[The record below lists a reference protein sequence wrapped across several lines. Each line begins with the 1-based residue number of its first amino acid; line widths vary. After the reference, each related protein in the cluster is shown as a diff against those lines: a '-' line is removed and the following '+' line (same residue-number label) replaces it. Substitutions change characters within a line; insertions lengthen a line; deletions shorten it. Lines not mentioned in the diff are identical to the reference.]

1 MKNILV
7 ILLLSLVFFSCTD
20 LEEMNINPNLPTE
33 THPQLLL
40 TNVEWEVFRAYG
52 GTSPLYAQKM
62 LVQTDGENSN
72 QYYKWDRGSFD
83 PYSALRNV
91 TKMIQEAERIE
102 NPSYVALGK
111 FFRSYYFYN
120 LTLNFGD
127 VPYTA
132 ALKGEMEEEYA
143 PAYDAQEVVFKGIL
157 KELAEAEEILAS
169 QNTIIA
175 GDIIY
180 SGNILSWRKL
190 INAFRLKVL
199 MTLSPKSESGEIDFS
214 EFNSIFT
221 SSPLMESEAE
231 SGQLVFLDQQNNRY
245 PDFNS
250 SGFSSGM
257 YIDSTFIQRLQVRKD
272 PRLFIYTTQTKSA
285 KEAGKAIDDFSAYEG
300 GDPAAPYA
308 EVNEKATQGN
318 VSKVNDR
325 YHRDPV
331 NEPYKLLGFSEQQLI
346 LAEAAVRGWIN
357 ADPEMLYKEGVK
369 ASFKFYEV
377 YSEEYS
383 SYVDTEAALKYLSE
397 PMNDFSK
404 AMNEEEKIELIVM
417 QKYLQS
423 FFQMQ
428 WTSFYDHHRTGSP
441 SFRRPAGVEIPYRWI
456 YPQSEY
462 NYNADNVTSAIT
474 KQFGAGNDNIHQMTW
489 WIK

>member
-1 MKNILV
+1 MKNNIV
-7 ILLLSLVFFSCTD
+7 ILLISMVLISCSD

-40 TNVEWEVFRAYG
+40 TNVEWDVFRAYG

-72 QYYKWDRGSFD
+72 QYYKWDRGSFGA
-83 PYSALRNV
+83 YSVLRNT
-91 TKMIQEAERIE
+91 TKMIEEAERINE
-102 NPSYVALGK
+102 PAYVALGK
-111 FFRSYYFYN
+111 FFISYYFYN
-120 LTLNFGD
+120 LTLTFGD
-127 VPYTA
+127 IPYSA
-132 ALKGEMEEEYA
+132 SLKGETEQEYS
-143 PAYDAQEVVFKGIL
+143 PVYDDQKAVFEGIL
-157 KELAEAEEILAS
+157 MELKEADQILS
-169 QNTIIA
+169 EMNTIIA

-180 SGNILSWRKL
+180 SGDVLSWRKL
-190 INAFRLKVL
+190 INAFRLKV
-199 MTLSPKSESGEIDFS
+199 MVTLTSKSGDMDFR
-214 EFNSIFT
+214 EFNEIFMN
-221 SSPLMESEAE
+221 SPLMESESE

-257 YIDSTFIQRLQVRKD
+257 YMDSTFIQRLQERKD
-272 PRLFIYTTQTKSA
+272 PRLFIFCTQTRNA
-285 KEAGKAIDDFSAYEG
+285 KEAGKAIDDFTAYEG
-300 GDPAAPYA
+300 GDPAAPYG
-308 EVNEKATQGN
+308 EVNEKAAQGN

-331 NEPYKLLGFSEQQLI
+331 NEPYKLMGYSEQQLI

-357 ADPEMLYKEGVK
+357 ADAEQLYEEGVM
-369 ASFKFYEV
+369 ASFNFYEM

-383 SYVDTEAALKYLSE
+383 SYVSPEAAIEYLSM
-397 PMNDFSK
+397 PLNDFSSTTS
-404 AMNEEEKIELIVM
+404 EEEKIEMIIM

-428 WTSFYDHHRTGSP
+428 WTAFYDHLRTGYP
-441 SFRRPAGVEIPYRWI
+441 SFRRPAGVSVPYRWI

-462 NYNADNVTSAIT
+462 NYNTENVSAAID
-474 KQFGAGNDNIHQMTW
+474 KQFGSGNDNIHQMTW
-489 WIK
+489 WLK